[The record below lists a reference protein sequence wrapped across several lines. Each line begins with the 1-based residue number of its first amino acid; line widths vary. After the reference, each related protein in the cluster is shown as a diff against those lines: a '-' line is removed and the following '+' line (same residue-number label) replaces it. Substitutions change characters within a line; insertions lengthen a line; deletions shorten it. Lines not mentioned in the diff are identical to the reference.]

1 MPRASAAG
9 RTPSGN
15 QPKRVMAVMR
25 PSMAMKAQPQTV
37 PSMPSAVR
45 ALSASATKIASQ
57 TTGAS
62 GPRVQ

>member
-1 MPRASAAG
+1 
-9 RTPSGN
+9 
-15 QPKRVMAVMR
+15 
-25 PSMAMKAQPQTV
+25 MAMKAQPQTV

-45 ALSASATKIASQ
+45 VLSASATKIASQ

>member
-1 MPRASAAG
+1 
-9 RTPSGN
+9 
-15 QPKRVMAVMR
+15 MAVMR

-45 ALSASATKIASQ
+45 ALSASAPKSASQ